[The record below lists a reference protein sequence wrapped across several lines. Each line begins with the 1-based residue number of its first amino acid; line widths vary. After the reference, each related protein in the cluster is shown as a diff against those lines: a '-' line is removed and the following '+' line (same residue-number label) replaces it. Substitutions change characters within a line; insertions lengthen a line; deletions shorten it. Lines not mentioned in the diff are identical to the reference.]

1 MSEWCIEVCAC
12 VRNIEADKMYC
23 RLPVPVR
30 GNNDLPPP
38 VLKFNEYGDFAALLN
53 NSAHSVVHRNLVYPT
68 ALHLYEAH
76 KFLDH
81 KPEVAEQIRRSEV
94 QWVTAVSGQYANF
107 TRRDW
112 GNIGL
117 STVRGLLFG

>member
-1 MSEWCIEVCAC
+1 MGE
-12 VRNIEADKMYC
+12 
-23 RLPVPVR
+23 RLPAPVVPAR
-30 GNNDLPPP
+30 GNYDLSPP

-53 NSAHSVVHRNLVYPT
+53 NSPHSVVHRNLVYPT

-81 KPEVAEQIRRSEV
+81 KPEIAEQIRRSEV

-112 GNIGL
+112 GTIGL
-117 STVRGLLFG
+117 STVRGLLFGQC

>member
-1 MSEWCIEVCAC
+1 MLVSTAAILH
-12 VRNIEADKMYC
+12 D
-23 RLPVPVR
+23 PVLEP
-30 GNNDLPPP
+30 GDYDSPPP

-53 NSAHSVVHRNLVYPT
+53 NSPHSVVYRNLVYPT

-94 QWVTAVSGQYANF
+94 QWVTAVSGQYAEF
-107 TRRDW
+107 TRPDW
-112 GNIGL
+112 RYIGL